1 MFRFPTDQDLLQKW
15 IRAIPRENLNITK
28 STRICAKHFSEEDFE
43 TLSSDQCESRQ
54 KKRDTRLLKRIRLKS
69 TAIPNIFHGLPK
81 YLSKSVPKKRSTTG
95 ASSSARLENENLL
108 IQSQNEK
115 LLELDQVKNLIELKL
130 KLCNASL
137 PVDIITVE
145 KEQTVEFHYI
155 YNSNSSSIAPILRA
169 SILIEKSMCIN
180 AFVDH
185 VLLPKSMYKHLMKF
199 DKINTLT
206 EVCNIVAFCK
216 NLCSDLKS
224 GSISNSNAINLAISS
239 LSHFQNLDEC
249 DSETFMSVVKFLI
262 EQLKLM
268 QIPKGGRRY
277 SPELITMSFLWKLS
291 SSSLYKR
298 LSEFFILPSTR
309 RLQQLSTAFNVD
321 TGNIDA
327 SYLKQRAA
335 TLTEG
340 ERTVVLLIDEV
351 YTAQRVEYSNGSFI
365 GLTEEGH
372 PAKTVLA
379 FMVQSICKSYKD
391 VVCLVPTEKLD
402 TKLLRFYFNLVM
414 TALDEIFFV
423 AAVSVDNHVCN
434 R

>member
-1 MFRFPTDQDLLQKW
+1 M
-15 IRAIPRENLNITK
+15 
-28 STRICAKHFSEEDFE
+28 
-43 TLSSDQCESRQ
+43 
-54 KKRDTRLLKRIRLKS
+54 
-69 TAIPNIFHGLPK
+69 
-81 YLSKSVPKKRSTTG
+81 
-95 ASSSARLENENLL
+95 
-108 IQSQNEK
+108 
-115 LLELDQVKNLIELKL
+115 LELDQVKNLIELKL

-169 SILIEKSMCIN
+169 SILIEESMCIN

-224 GSISNSNAINLAISS
+224 GSISNCNAINLAISS

-249 DSETFMSVVKFLI
+249 DSETFRSVVKFLI

-291 SSSLYKR
+291 TSSLYKQ

-309 RLQQLSTAFNVD
+309 RLQQLSSAFNVD

-327 SYLKQRAA
+327 SY
-335 TLTEG
+335 
-340 ERTVVLLIDEV
+340 
-351 YTAQRVEYSNGSFI
+351 
-365 GLTEEGH
+365 
-372 PAKTVLA
+372 
-379 FMVQSICKSYKD
+379 
-391 VVCLVPTEKLD
+391 
-402 TKLLRFYFNLVM
+402 
-414 TALDEIFFV
+414 
-423 AAVSVDNHVCN
+423 
-434 R
+434 